1 MSDTSSSSE
10 PSIEAPKEVS
20 NGEPL
25 WLRFVYMIGYGILGN
40 IAFSLALFLGVVQI
54 VLLLIRKELND
65 EIAGFSRNLIAYV
78 GECLSYVAFVREDKP
93 FPLAKFPS
101 SED

>member
-1 MSDTSSSSE
+1 MSDMSSE
-10 PSIEAPKEVS
+10 SAKPEIKADEA
-20 NGEPL
+20 EPL
-25 WLRFVYMIGYGILGN
+25 WLRFIYMIGYGILGH

-65 EIAGFSRNLIAYV
+65 EVTGFSRNLIVYV
-78 GECLSYVAFVREDKP
+78 GECLSYVVFARADKP

-101 SED
+101 SGD